1 VTQPLLVLD
10 PDSPLPP
17 SAQVAEQLRVQ
28 IAAGRLPA
36 GAPLPSVRQ
45 LARDLGIAP
54 NTIVRAYGEL
64 QEQGWVA
71 ASARRG
77 MTVADVSAQAR
88 QDERRRQV
96 EEAVARLVMT
106 ARRLGVSGA
115 ELRGELDRLLD

>member
-1 VTQPLLVLD
+1 MTEPLLVLE

-54 NTIVRAYGEL
+54 NTIVRSYSEL
-64 QEQGWVA
+64 QEQGWVV

-77 MTVADVSAQAR
+77 MAVADVTVGAR
-88 QDERRRQV
+88 HAERRRQV

-106 ARRLGVSGA
+106 ARSLGVSGA
-115 ELRGELDRLLD
+115 ELRVELDRQLD